1 MKYFYHVIYMVILKI
16 LGQEVLFTEKMMLTI
31 TYLFPR
37 DYFCEETNFQ
47 ISCSS

>member
-1 MKYFYHVIYMVILKI
+1 MKCFYHLIYIVTLKI
-16 LGQEVLFTEKMMLTI
+16 LGTESTFTEKMMLTV

>member
-1 MKYFYHVIYMVILKI
+1 MKCFYHLIYTVILKI
-16 LGQEVLFTEKMMLTI
+16 LGQEVLFTGKMILTI

-47 ISCSS
+47 VSCSL